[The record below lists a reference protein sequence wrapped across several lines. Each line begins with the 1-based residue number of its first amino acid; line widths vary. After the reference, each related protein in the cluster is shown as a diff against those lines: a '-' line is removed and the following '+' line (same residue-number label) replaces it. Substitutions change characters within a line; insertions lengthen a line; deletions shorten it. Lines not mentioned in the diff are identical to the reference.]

1 MEWSKVRSFVWGGL
15 VGGFIG
21 LVLAPRRRHRLVIDP
36 TLRHLEQTHAFS
48 GAPCYRP
55 DDRFT

>member
-1 MEWSKVRSFVWGGL
+1 MERSRVKSFVWGGL

-21 LVLAPRRRHRLVIDP
+21 LVLAPRRRHLVIDP
-36 TLRHLEQTHAFS
+36 SLRHLEQAHAFS
-48 GAPCYRP
+48 SAPCYRP

>member
-1 MEWSKVRSFVWGGL
+1 MERSKIKSFVWGGL

-21 LVLAPRRRHRLVIDP
+21 LVLAPRRRRLVIDSS
-36 TLRHLEQTHAFS
+36 LRHLEQTHAFS
-48 GAPCYRP
+48 SAPCYRP